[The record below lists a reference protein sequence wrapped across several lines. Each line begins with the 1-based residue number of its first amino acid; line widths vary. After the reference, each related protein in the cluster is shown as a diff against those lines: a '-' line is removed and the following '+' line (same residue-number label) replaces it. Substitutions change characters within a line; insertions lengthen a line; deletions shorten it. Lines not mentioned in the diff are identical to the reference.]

1 METTGATA
9 ELHWFRSSYSGG
21 AGGECVEVAA
31 CPQAIHVRDSKDT
44 VRPGLAVDSV
54 AWKAFLDFAVK

>member
-1 METTGATA
+1 METTGPAA

-44 VRPGLAVDSV
+44 ARPGLAVDTV
-54 AWKAFLDFAVK
+54 AWKAFVGFAVR